1 MAVDSPVSLVTGA
14 CGFIASHL
22 VERLLADGHHVIGV
36 DGFTDTYDVQQK
48 RDNEQRLRT
57 HPEYEHVEGHL
68 MDLDPKPLTD
78 RAKYVFHL
86 AARAG
91 VREGWTA
98 INYGRYMHDNC
109 LSTQRLAEAALAS
122 GVELFSFASTSS
134 IYGFDPK
141 LPTQEDHPLSPRS
154 FYAMTKLMDE
164 NVLMGFHHLFGLPV
178 VILRYYT
185 LFGPRQRPDMLAHI
199 GLRRIAEGKPI
210 TIYGN
215 GEQTRELTY
224 VMDAV
229 EAQARVLDVRPIGEI
244 YNIGS
249 GPRVSVN
256 EFVHEMESVVGRP
269 AQLVYTDP
277 NPADQL
283 HSQAD
288 ISKAR
293 RELSFDPTTTVREGL
308 EAEYAWLR
316 DSVLPPA

>member
-1 MAVDSPVSLVTGA
+1 LVTGA

-48 RDNEQRLRT
+48 RDNEQRLRN

-78 RAKYVFHL
+78 RAQYVFHL

-98 INYGRYMHDNC
+98 INYGRYLHDNC

-141 LPTQEDHPLSPRS
+141 LPTQEDHALNPRS

-256 EFVHEMESVVGRP
+256 EWVREMESVVGRQ

-316 DSVLPPA
+316 ASVLPPA